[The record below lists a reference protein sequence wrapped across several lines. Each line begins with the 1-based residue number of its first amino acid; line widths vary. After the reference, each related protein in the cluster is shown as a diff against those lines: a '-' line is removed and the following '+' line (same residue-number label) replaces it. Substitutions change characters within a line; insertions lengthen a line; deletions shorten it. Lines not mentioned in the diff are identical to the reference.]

1 MIFDIAGV
9 DDPRQLRSALKP
21 KGTLVLAGG
30 KGGKWLGPMRRSG
43 GATLLPRSKSQKAKI
58 LAASRNRAD
67 LEFLTELFDAGSVT
81 PTIDSTYPLEDVA
94 AAFEKFEGG
103 TVRGK
108 IAVEI

>member
-21 KGTLVLAGG
+21 KGTLCSGG

-43 GATLLPRSKSQKAKI
+43 GATPAATFKSQKAKI
-58 LAASRNRAD
+58 LAASRTRAD

-81 PTIDSTYPLEDVA
+81 NDRQHLPTRRRCRGLREIR
-94 AAFEKFEGG
+94 GG